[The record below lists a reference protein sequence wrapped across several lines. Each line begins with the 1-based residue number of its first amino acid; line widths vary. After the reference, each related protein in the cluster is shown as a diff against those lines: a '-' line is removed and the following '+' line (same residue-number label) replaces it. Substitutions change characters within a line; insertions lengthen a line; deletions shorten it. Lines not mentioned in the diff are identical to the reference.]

1 MNGPNDPLLVTATE
15 PISWSR
21 RIDREKGNV
30 AMTREARTALNEL
43 EGRQVSVS
51 LIDGSR
57 IDDCQLVLAGKFKLW
72 VFVNGRD
79 AFVKVDRVT
88 DVWEAA

>member
-1 MNGPNDPLLVTATE
+1 MAKGSIDPLPVPVRE
-15 PISWSR
+15 PIWSGE
-21 RIDREKGNV
+21 RIRENREI
-30 AMTREARTALNEL
+30 AMTREAKTALNQM
-43 EGRQVSVS
+43 EGRQVSLA

-72 VFVNGRD
+72 VFVNGHD
-79 AFVKVDRVT
+79 AFVRVDRVT